1 MTRRPPEGASRSGG
15 GPDPAGGPRLDHLPT
30 GPGVYL
36 LKGEDGGILY
46 IGKARSLRSRVRSY
60 FRGGD
65 RGRGIR
71 IRELARR
78 SREVETIVVGT
89 EAEALILESNLIKEH
104 QPPFNIQLRDDKRYP
119 YIKVT
124 VQEPFPRVFVTRRL
138 RNDGARYLGPFTSVG
153 HLRQAL
159 EVVKRL
165 YTVRSCRYDLP
176 RESPPRPCLD
186 YHIERCQAPCVGLQS
201 ESAYRGMIDEVLRIL
216 EGDTLALHREITGR
230 MEAAARELRFE
241 EAARH
246 RDVLAGLDALA
257 REQRVERFEGG
268 DQDVVGVAR
277 DGELGAAV
285 VLRIRKGTLLGREIH
300 RFAGIGE
307 EAEAD
312 LLGSFAARYYLG
324 RGDAGDADLPGEI
337 LLPQDFPDRVTLE
350 EVLSERRGRRVHL
363 RVPKRGQKLRLVD
376 LAAVNA
382 RHLLEDRVTELER
395 APDRADAVLYE
406 LQDRLHLKVV
416 PRLMVCFDI
425 SHFQGAEVVASAVV
439 FENGEPRKSLYRH
452 MRIRGEW
459 GNDDF
464 RSMAEAVE
472 RYLARRLEA
481 EEPLPELVVV
491 DGGRGQL
498 SAVLP
503 VLERLGTPEV
513 AVVALAKRE
522 EEVFLPGRREPV
534 RIPRRESSL
543 RLLQRIRNE
552 AHRFAVAYN
561 RKLRSRRT
569 IRSRLGEIPGIG
581 PGRQQALLTRF
592 GSVEGILE
600 AGEEEI
606 VRVPGFSRVLAG
618 RVLAYL
624 GEGDGEAGPSGSPAP
639 EPDSSQD
646 DPDSPSD
653 DASPLP

>member
-1 MTRRPPEGASRSGG
+1 MIEAR
-15 GPDPAGGPRLDHLPT
+15 RLDHLPT
-30 GPGVYL
+30 EPGVYL
-36 LKGEDGGILY
+36 LKDGEGSVLY

-60 FRGGD
+60 FRGED
-65 RGRGIR
+65 RSRGIR

-78 SREVETIVVGT
+78 AVEVETIPVGS

-138 RNDGARYLGPFTSVG
+138 RDDGARYFGPFTSVG
-153 HLRQAL
+153 PLRQAL

-176 RESPPRPCLD
+176 REAPPRPCLD
-186 YHIERCQAPCVGLQS
+186 YHIGRCQAPCVGFQTR
-201 ESAYRGMIDEVLRIL
+201 EDYREMVDEILRIL
-216 EGDTLALHREITGR
+216 GGDTQGLEREVAGK
-230 MEAAARELRFE
+230 MEEAARELRFE

-246 RDVLAGLDALA
+246 RDVLEGLASIA

-268 DQDVVGVAR
+268 DQDVLGVAR

-285 VLRIRKGTLLGREIH
+285 VLRIRKGTLLGRETH
-300 RFAGIGE
+300 RFSGIGE
-307 EAEAD
+307 EGEAD
-312 LLGSFAARYYLG
+312 LLGRFAALYYLG
-324 RGDAGDADLPGEI
+324 RGEAGNEDLPAEL
-337 LLPQDFPDRVTLE
+337 LLPQDFADREVLE

-363 RVPKRGQKLRLVD
+363 RVPERGAKHRLVE
-376 LAAVNA
+376 LAATNA

-395 APDRADAVLYE
+395 APDRAEAVLYE

-416 PRLMVCFDI
+416 PRFMVCFDI
-425 SHFQGAEVVASAVV
+425 SHFQGTEVVASAVA

-452 MRIRGEW
+452 MRIRGDW

-472 RYLARRLEA
+472 RYLSRRLE
-481 EEPLPELVVV
+481 EREPLPELLVV

-503 VLERLGTPEV
+503 VLKRLGAEEV
-513 AVVALAKRE
+513 GVAALAKRE
-522 EEVFLPGRREPV
+522 EEVFLPGRHDPV
-534 RIPRRESSL
+534 RIPRREPAL
-543 RLLQRIRNE
+543 RLLQRLRNE
-552 AHRFAVAYN
+552 AHRFAVSYN
-561 RKLRSRRT
+561 RKLRTRRT
-569 IRSRLGEIPGIG
+569 IQSRLGEIPGIG

-592 GSVEGILE
+592 GSVEGIVA
-600 AGEEEI
+600 AGVEEVI
-606 VRVPGFSRVLAG
+606 RVPGFSRVLAE
-618 RVLAYL
+618 RVLSYL
-624 GEGDGEAGPSGSPAP
+624 QGEGETPGGPPDPSSPTIPPKPPNPPNP
-639 EPDSSQD
+639 ETP
-646 DPDSPSD
+646 
-653 DASPLP
+653 

>member
-1 MTRRPPEGASRSGG
+1 MIEPR
-15 GPDPAGGPRLDHLPT
+15 RLDHLPT

-36 LKGEDGGILY
+36 LKDGEGGVLY

-60 FRGGD
+60 FRGED
-65 RGRGIR
+65 RSRGIR

-78 SREVETIVVGT
+78 AMEVETIPVGS

-138 RNDGARYLGPFTSVG
+138 RDDGARYYGPFTSVG
-153 HLRQAL
+153 PLRQAL

-176 RESPPRPCLD
+176 REAPPRPCLD
-186 YHIERCQAPCVGLQS
+186 YHIGRCQAPCVGLQTRDD
-201 ESAYRGMIDEVLRIL
+201 YREMIDEILRIL
-216 EGDTLALHREITGR
+216 GGDTQALEREVAGK

-246 RDVLAGLDALA
+246 RDVLEGLASIA

-268 DQDVVGVAR
+268 DQDVLGVAR

-285 VLRIRKGTLLGREIH
+285 VLRIRKGTLLGRETH
-300 RFAGIGE
+300 RFSGIGE
-307 EAEAD
+307 EGEAD
-312 LLGSFAARYYLG
+312 LLGRFAALYYLG
-324 RGDAGDADLPGEI
+324 RGEAGDQDLPTEL
-337 LLPQDFPDRVTLE
+337 LLPQDFADREVLE

-363 RVPKRGQKLRLVD
+363 RVPERGAKHRLVD
-376 LAAVNA
+376 LAATNA

-395 APDRADAVLYE
+395 APDRAESVLYE

-416 PRLMVCFDI
+416 PRFIVCFDI
-425 SHFQGAEVVASAVV
+425 SHFQGTEVVASAVA

-452 MRIRGEW
+452 MRIRGDW

-472 RYLARRLEA
+472 RYLSRRLEGQ
-481 EEPLPELVVV
+481 EPLPELLVL

-503 VLERLGTPEV
+503 VLKRLGAEEV
-513 AVVALAKRE
+513 AVAALAKQE
-522 EEVFLPGRREPV
+522 EEVFLPGRRDPV
-534 RIPRRESSL
+534 RIPRREPAL
-543 RLLQRIRNE
+543 RLLQRLRNE
-552 AHRFAVAYN
+552 AHRFAVSYN
-561 RKLRSRRT
+561 RKLRTRRT
-569 IRSRLGEIPGIG
+569 IQSRLGEVPGIG

-592 GSVEGILE
+592 GSVEGIIA
-600 AGEEEI
+600 AGVEEVI
-606 VRVPGFSRVLAG
+606 RVPGFSRVLAE
-618 RVLAYL
+618 RVLSYL
-624 GEGDGEAGPSGSPAP
+624 QGEGETPGGPPAP
-639 EPDSSQD
+639 SS
-646 DPDSPSD
+646 PT
-653 DASPLP
+653 LPPNPETP

>member
-1 MTRRPPEGASRSGG
+1 MIEAR
-15 GPDPAGGPRLDHLPT
+15 RLDHLPT
-30 GPGVYL
+30 RPGVYL
-36 LKGEDGGILY
+36 LKDGEGSVLY

-60 FRGGD
+60 FRGED
-65 RGRGIR
+65 RSRGIR

-78 SREVETIVVGT
+78 AVEVETIPVGS

-138 RNDGARYLGPFTSVG
+138 RGDGARYFGPFTSVG
-153 HLRQAL
+153 PLRQAL

-176 RESPPRPCLD
+176 REAPPRPCLD
-186 YHIERCQAPCVGLQS
+186 YHIGRCQAPCVGFQTR
-201 ESAYRGMIDEVLRIL
+201 EDYREMVDEILRIL
-216 EGDTLALHREITGR
+216 GGDTQGLEREVAGK
-230 MEAAARELRFE
+230 MEEAARELRFE

-246 RDVLAGLDALA
+246 RDVLEGLASIA

-268 DQDVVGVAR
+268 DQDVLGVAR

-285 VLRIRKGTLLGREIH
+285 VLRIRKGTLLGRETH
-300 RFAGIGE
+300 RFSGIGE
-307 EAEAD
+307 EGEAD
-312 LLGSFAARYYLG
+312 LLGRFAALYYLG
-324 RGDAGDADLPGEI
+324 RGEAGDQDLPAEL
-337 LLPQDFPDRVTLE
+337 LLPQDFADREVLE

-363 RVPKRGQKLRLVD
+363 RVPERGAKHRLVE
-376 LAAVNA
+376 LAATNA

-395 APDRADAVLYE
+395 APDRAEAVLYE

-416 PRLMVCFDI
+416 PRFIVCFDI
-425 SHFQGAEVVASAVV
+425 SHFQGTEVVASAVA

-452 MRIRGEW
+452 MRIRGDW

-472 RYLARRLEA
+472 RYLSRRLEGQ
-481 EEPLPELVVV
+481 EPLPELLVV

-503 VLERLGTPEV
+503 VLKRLGAEEV
-513 AVVALAKRE
+513 AVAALAKRE
-522 EEVFLPGRREPV
+522 EEVFLPGRRDPV
-534 RIPRRESSL
+534 RIPRREPAL
-543 RLLQRIRNE
+543 RLLQRLRNE
-552 AHRFAVAYN
+552 AHRFAVSYN
-561 RKLRSRRT
+561 RKLRTRRT
-569 IRSRLGEIPGIG
+569 IQSRLGEIPGIG

-592 GSVEGILE
+592 GSVEGIVA
-600 AGEEEI
+600 AGVEEVI
-606 VRVPGFSRVLAG
+606 RVPGFSRVLAE
-618 RVLAYL
+618 RVLSYL
-624 GEGDGEAGPSGSPAP
+624 QGEGETPEGPPAP
-639 EPDSSQD
+639 SS
-646 DPDSPSD
+646 PIIPPNPE
-653 DASPLP
+653 AP

>member
-1 MTRRPPEGASRSGG
+1 VSRTPSEEPARRGGAPGG
-15 GPDPAGGPRLDHLPT
+15 GAPPRLDHLPT
-30 GPGVYL
+30 RPGVYL

-71 IRELARR
+71 IQELARR
-78 SREVETIVVGT
+78 TREVETIVVGT

-124 VQEPFPRVFVTRRL
+124 VREPFPRVFVTRRL
-138 RNDGARYLGPFTSVG
+138 RNDGARYFGPFTSVG
-153 HLRQAL
+153 PLRQAL

-176 RESPPRPCLD
+176 REAPPRPCLD
-186 YHIERCQAPCVGLQS
+186 YHIQRCQAPCVGLQS
-201 ESAYRGMIDEVLRIL
+201 EAAYRAMIDEVLRIL
-216 EGDTLALHREITGR
+216 EGDTQALQREITGR
-230 MEAAARELRFE
+230 MEEAAGELRFE

-246 RDVLAGLDALA
+246 RDVLTGLDSLA

-285 VLRIRKGTLLGREIH
+285 VLRIRKGTLLGRETH
-300 RFAGIGE
+300 RFTRIGD
-307 EAEAD
+307 EAESD
-312 LLGSFAARYYLG
+312 LLGTFAARYYLG
-324 RGDAGDADLPGEI
+324 RGEAGDADLPGEI
-337 LLPQDFPDRVTLE
+337 LLPLDFPDRDTLE
-350 EVLSERRGRRVHL
+350 EVLSERRGRRIHL
-363 RVPKRGQKLRLVD
+363 RVPERGQKLRLVE
-376 LAAVNA
+376 LAAINA

-452 MRIRGEW
+452 MRIRGKW

-472 RYLARRLEA
+472 RYLSRRLEA
-481 EEPLPELVVV
+481 GGPLPELVVV

-513 AVVALAKRE
+513 AMVALAKRE

-534 RIPRRESSL
+534 RIPRRESAL

-561 RKLRSRRT
+561 RKLRTRRT

-600 AGEEEI
+600 AGEDEI
-606 VRVPGFSRVLAG
+606 VRVPGFSRVLAR

-624 GEGDGEAGPSGSPAP
+624 GEPDGAAGPPAP
-639 EPDSSQD
+639 GAD
-646 DPDSPSD
+646 DPDDIASPSEN
-653 DASPLP
+653 SPVPP

>member
-1 MTRRPPEGASRSGG
+1 MIEAR
-15 GPDPAGGPRLDHLPT
+15 RLDHLPT
-30 GPGVYL
+30 EPGVYL
-36 LKGEDGGILY
+36 LKDGEGSVLY

-60 FRGGD
+60 FRGED
-65 RGRGIR
+65 RSRGIR

-78 SREVETIVVGT
+78 AVEVETIPVGS

-138 RNDGARYLGPFTSVG
+138 RDDGARYFGPFTSVG
-153 HLRQAL
+153 PLRQAL

-176 RESPPRPCLD
+176 REAPPRPCLD
-186 YHIERCQAPCVGLQS
+186 YHIGRCQAPCVGFQTR
-201 ESAYRGMIDEVLRIL
+201 EDYREMVDEILRIL
-216 EGDTLALHREITGR
+216 GGDTQGLEREVAGK
-230 MEAAARELRFE
+230 MEEAAQKLRFE

-246 RDVLAGLDALA
+246 RDVLEGLASIA

-268 DQDVVGVAR
+268 DQDVLGVAR

-285 VLRIRKGTLLGREIH
+285 VLRIRKGTLLGRETH
-300 RFAGIGE
+300 RFSGIGE
-307 EAEAD
+307 EGEAD
-312 LLGSFAARYYLG
+312 LLGRFAALYYLG
-324 RGDAGDADLPGEI
+324 RGEAGNEDLPAEL
-337 LLPQDFPDRVTLE
+337 LLPQDFADREVLE

-363 RVPKRGQKLRLVD
+363 RVPERGAKHRLVE
-376 LAAVNA
+376 LAATNA

-395 APDRADAVLYE
+395 APDRAEAVLYE

-416 PRLMVCFDI
+416 PRFMVCFDI
-425 SHFQGAEVVASAVV
+425 SHFQGTEVVASAVA

-452 MRIRGEW
+452 MRIRGDW

-472 RYLARRLEA
+472 RYLSRRLEGQ
-481 EEPLPELVVV
+481 EPLPELLVV

-503 VLERLGTPEV
+503 VLKRLGAEEV
-513 AVVALAKRE
+513 AVAALAKRE
-522 EEVFLPGRREPV
+522 EEVFLPGRRDPV
-534 RIPRRESSL
+534 RIPRREPAL
-543 RLLQRIRNE
+543 RLLQRLRNE
-552 AHRFAVAYN
+552 AHRFAVSYN
-561 RKLRSRRT
+561 RKLRTRRT
-569 IRSRLGEIPGIG
+569 IQSRLGEIPGIG

-592 GSVEGILE
+592 GSVEGIVA
-600 AGEEEI
+600 AGVEEVI
-606 VRVPGFSRVLAG
+606 RVPGFSRVLAE
-618 RVLAYL
+618 RVLSYL
-624 GEGDGEAGPSGSPAP
+624 QGEGETPEGPPTPSSPIIPPNPEAP
-639 EPDSSQD
+639 
-646 DPDSPSD
+646 
-653 DASPLP
+653 